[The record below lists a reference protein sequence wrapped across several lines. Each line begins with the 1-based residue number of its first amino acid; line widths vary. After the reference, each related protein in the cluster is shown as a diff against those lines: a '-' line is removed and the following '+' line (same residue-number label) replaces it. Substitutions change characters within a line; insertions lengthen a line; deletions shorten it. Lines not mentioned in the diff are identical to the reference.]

1 MIVFEKC
8 DRRDACIIV
17 AQRHPGFDRQAES
30 DMACKGGFRPAEYAG
45 QHRYGISELVA
56 LDYQMVKRADGHPIK
71 LAGEA
76 ATRLY
81 SAMLQYPDA
90 DRLALVTLDNGNRF
104 AMPTDAIDLSTGYSS
119 GAAVREALVIDV
131 RNLRQRIA
139 DMIESAGLARG
150 EDSDDAE

>member
-8 DRRDACIIV
+8 DRKYACNIV

-45 QHRYGISELVA
+45 QHRYGVNELVA
-56 LDYQMVKRADGHPIK
+56 LDYQMLKRAEGWPVK

-81 SAMLQYPDA
+81 NAMVQYPEA
-90 DRLALVTLDNGNRF
+90 DRLALVTLDNAKRF
-104 AMPTDAIDLSTGYSS
+104 AMPAEAIDLSTGYSS
-119 GAAVREALVIDV
+119 GAAVREALVIDA
-131 RNLRQRIA
+131 RNLRHRIA
-139 DMIESAGLARG
+139 GMIESAGLAPG
-150 EDSDDAE
+150 DGDAA